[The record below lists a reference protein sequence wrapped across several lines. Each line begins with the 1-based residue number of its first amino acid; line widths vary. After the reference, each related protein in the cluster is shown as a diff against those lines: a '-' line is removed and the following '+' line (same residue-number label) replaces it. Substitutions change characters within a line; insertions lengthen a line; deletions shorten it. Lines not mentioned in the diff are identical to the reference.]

1 MKYPTLLRAE
11 RAHTQSRFGGAVS
24 PRALRHAATLASLA
38 ALATGICLWSKP
50 AAAEST
56 LGVDLSYNDAND
68 LSDTHGAGVDVYF
81 GPRMNLEILVLTT
94 EISLGFHDFGGEM
107 DPTVYRAMA
116 GGRIGVGA
124 FIRPSV
130 FAHIGVGHLRYD
142 DPLVS
147 DGRTGRTNVGADLG
161 AALDFT
167 VLPAVDLG
175 IQLSYNV
182 VAGNNDDPAFDWM
195 QAGAHLVFVFGG

>member
-1 MKYPTLLRAE
+1 MKYRTLPSAGG
-11 RAHTQSRFGGAVS
+11 AHTWSCFEQPVAR
-24 PRALRHAATLASLA
+24 RALRHAATLASLA
-38 ALATGICLWSKP
+38 ALTAGISLWSRP

-56 LGVDLSYNDAND
+56 LGVDLSFNDAND
-68 LSDTHGAGVDVYF
+68 LADTNGPGVDVYF
-81 GPRMNLEILVLTT
+81 GPRMNLTLLVLTT

-116 GGRIGVGA
+116 GGRLGVGA
-124 FIRPSV
+124 VIRPSV

-142 DPLVS
+142 DPFAD
-147 DGRTGRTNVGADLG
+147 DGRSGRTNVGADLG

-167 VLPAVDLG
+167 VIPAVDLG
-175 IQLSYNV
+175 LQLSYNV